1 VELSTFSSPGRFSPR
16 KDEAVIRRLHQR
28 DRGSG
33 RRHAAGIAVVAAL
46 GLAAAACSSSPA
58 ATGSGGGH
66 VAISVDCAP
75 PASSPNQHK
84 EWLPG
89 GALFDGHTTKITA
102 HTNT

>member
-1 VELSTFSSPGRFSPR
+1 MLSYRHFPARGRISPR
-16 KDEAVIRRLHQR
+16 KDEAVIRRLHHR

-58 ATGSGGGH
+58 ATGGSSGGH
-66 VAISVDCAP
+66 VTISVDCAP

-84 EWLPG
+84 EWLEDV
-89 GALFDGHTTKITA
+89 ALFEKQ
-102 HTNT
+102 NPN